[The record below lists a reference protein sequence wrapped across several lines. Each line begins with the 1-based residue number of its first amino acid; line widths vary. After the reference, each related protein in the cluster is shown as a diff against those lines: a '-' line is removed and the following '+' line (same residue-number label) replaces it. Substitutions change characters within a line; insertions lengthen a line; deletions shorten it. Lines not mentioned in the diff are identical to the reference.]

1 MASYMKEHKYHYPL
15 SIQLTLPEDFRED
28 AEFRKNLSLLQNYG
42 FFGIE
47 LNIARPELINKEDLN
62 TFLKEYGLKFTMFAS
77 GAAAKAFNLSLS
89 HNNLEVRK
97 AAVQKCIEIIDFSA
111 KMEAGVILGFFKGGP
126 SRNADRV
133 RAFFSESLGHIAPY
147 AWNKK
152 VPLLVEST
160 NRYESAVANNLAD
173 TYELIKYWE
182 SRYLRLLPDT
192 FHMNIEES
200 NMYEALRKYAHCY
213 DSLHISDNNRY
224 FPGLGAIDFAEI
236 IRFLKELDYKGGIAI
251 EGNIKNSFI
260 EDLEASMSY
269 LAPIL
274 S

>member
-1 MASYMKEHKYHYPL
+1 MKEHQYYFPL
-15 SIQLTLPEDFRED
+15 SIQLTLPEDFRGD
-28 AEFRKNLSLLQNYG
+28 KEFRKNLSLLQNYG

-47 LNIARPELINKEDLN
+47 LNIARPELIDKKDLN
-62 TFLKEYGLKFTMFAS
+62 SFLKEYGLKFTMFAS
-77 GAAAKAFNLSLS
+77 GAAARASNLSLS
-89 HNNLEVRK
+89 HNNPDVRED
-97 AAVQKCIEIIDFSA
+97 AVEKCIKIINFSA

-126 SRNADRV
+126 SRKVDRA
-133 RAFFSESLGHIAPY
+133 REFFMESLEQISPY

-152 VPLLVEST
+152 VPILVEAT
-160 NRYESAVANNLAD
+160 NRYESAVANSLED
-173 TYELIKYWE
+173 TYELIEYWE
-182 SRYLRLLPDT
+182 NRFIRMLPDT

-260 EDLEASMSY
+260 DDLEASMSY